1 MALVYEVYKA
11 MEEEQDIQDEWTRH
25 QIILPEDE
33 EPDEDDELDA
43 FLANLEK
50 KRKAQIIRG
59 NFRGTWWKS

>member
-1 MALVYEVYKA
+1 

-59 NFRGTWWKS
+59 NFRGT